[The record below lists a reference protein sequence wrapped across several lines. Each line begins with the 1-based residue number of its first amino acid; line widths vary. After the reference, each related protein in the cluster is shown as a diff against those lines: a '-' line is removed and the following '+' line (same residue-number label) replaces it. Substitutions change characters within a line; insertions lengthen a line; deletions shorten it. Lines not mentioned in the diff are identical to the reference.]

1 MEVFYVVF
9 ISLFGRGK
17 QNTLYIADRNLL
29 ELLIAQFCMMFD
41 LISISNRI
49 HIIDEIDNSIT
60 LIYHSKLT
68 FNL

>member
-29 ELLIAQFCMMFD
+29 ELLIVQFCMKVKGQG
-41 LISISNRI
+41 NRYRQ
-49 HIIDEIDNSIT
+49 T
-60 LIYHSKLT
+60 LLLT
-68 FNL
+68 RDDVDSMT